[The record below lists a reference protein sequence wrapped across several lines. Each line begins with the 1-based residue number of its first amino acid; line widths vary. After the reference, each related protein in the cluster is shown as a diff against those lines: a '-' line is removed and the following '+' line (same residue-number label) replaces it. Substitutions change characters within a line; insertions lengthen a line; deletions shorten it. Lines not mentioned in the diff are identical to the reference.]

1 MSAASNSDSNSDKR
15 RGYSDADVV
24 RLVLDWK
31 LASQRELKPLILRRQ
46 GQSDRKHLLN
56 ELIDEGVVTAAQ
68 AARMEEELQTVE
80 KVDQKIPGYQLLE
93 RIGAGGMGVVY
104 KARQLRMDRLVAIKL
119 LKPKYSRNARY
130 VERFLR
136 EAKLAAKLSH
146 NHIVQAIDAGEAY
159 GHQFFVMEYVEGTS
173 VGDLLTRDGPFEE
186 SEAIRIVL
194 QVAHALDHAS
204 KRGMVH
210 RDIKPENILITPDGV
225 AKLADMGLARFAEDA
240 ESETI
245 DRGLIVGTVFY
256 IAPEQIRGDAEVDSR
271 ADVYSLGATLY
282 AMMTG
287 KPPFEG
293 TQAREVLVK
302 HLERTPTP
310 LNRVGRQVSDGMSV
324 VVDTMLAKSRQD
336 RYPTPGDLVFD
347 LECLAAGK
355 PPRLAQERLSLRT
368 LAELSEGEPVAVRR
382 SVAARIGTAKP
393 SATTAP
399 GWLAGVSIVLF
410 VSLVLN
416 VLMLINR

>member
-1 MSAASNSDSNSDKR
+1 MEAE
-15 RGYSDADVV
+15 
-24 RLVLDWK
+24 
-31 LASQRELKPLILRRQ
+31 LA
-46 GQSDRKHLLN
+46 
-56 ELIDEGVVTAAQ
+56 TA
-68 AARMEEELQTVE
+68 E
-80 KVDQKIPGYQLLE
+80 KVDQRIPGYQLIE

-104 KARQLRMDRLVAIKL
+104 KAKQLRMDRLVAIKL

-159 GHQFFVMEYVEGTS
+159 GHHYFVMEYVEGTS
-173 VGDLLTRDGPFEE
+173 VGEMLARHGPFEE
-186 SEAIRIVL
+186 GEAIRIVL
-194 QVAHALDHAS
+194 QIAQALEHAS

-245 DRGLIVGTVFY
+245 DRGLIVGTVFF
-256 IAPEQIRGDAEVDSR
+256 ISPEQIRGDTEIDSR
-271 ADVYSLGATLY
+271 ADIYSLGVTMY
-282 AMMTG
+282 SMING

-302 HLERTPTP
+302 HLERMPTP
-310 LNRVGRQVSDGMSV
+310 LNRTGRQVSDGLSV
-324 VVDTMLAKSRQD
+324 VVETMMAKLRQD

-355 PPRLAQERLSLRT
+355 PPRLAQERLSVRT
-368 LAELSEGEPVAVRR
+368 LAELSEGEPIAVRR
-382 SVAARIGTAKP
+382 TVADRMGIHKSETAAP
-393 SATTAP
+393 SN
-399 GWLAGVSIVLF
+399 GWLAGLSIALF
-410 VSLVLN
+410 ISMLVN
-416 VLMLINR
+416 VFVLMGR